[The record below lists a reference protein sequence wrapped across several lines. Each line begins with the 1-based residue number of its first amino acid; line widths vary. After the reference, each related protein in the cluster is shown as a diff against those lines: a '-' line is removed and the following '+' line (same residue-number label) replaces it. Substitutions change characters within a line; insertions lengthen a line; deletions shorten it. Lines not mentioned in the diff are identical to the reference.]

1 MKNPYETLSVE
12 KSASD
17 DEIKKAYRKL
27 ALRYHPDKT
36 DKKEDE
42 ALFKEINEA
51 YAILSDSKKRANFDA
66 TGDVNMAD
74 MPDMSDIFSSMFGS
88 DSGFQNMGGFHNM
101 GGFPGGFASFFQD
114 FNQKR
119 RKKDVLN
126 IEISLEEVYNGNDKE
141 ISYETLEIC
150 KKCDGK
156 GTPDLKDIITCIKCK
171 GKGSI
176 SIQINPIMIG
186 STMCNS
192 CNGNGNMI
200 RPNKECTN
208 CKGDKT
214 QYVRKQLLL
223 KIPKGI
229 PQSFMHEL
237 KGKGGYSVDN
247 KEYND
252 LTIVFNYVVP
262 QNVHVDSENNVTCHV
277 NITLLELLCGF
288 KKTIKPYGRDI
299 TIVSNKTFNP
309 HKQYE
314 FNQFGLPKF
323 KSNIKG
329 NFYIKFDISYT
340 SKCIDTVNNKNEEI
354 IKMFEVTKDEETLH
368 NKKDIIIIS

>member
-1 MKNPYETLSVE
+1 MKNPYETLDVE

-88 DSGFQNMGGFHNM
+88 ERGFHNM
-101 GGFPGGFASFFQD
+101 GGFPNMGGFASFFQD

-150 KKCDGK
+150 KKCDGR
-156 GTPDLKDIITCIKCK
+156 GTPDMKDIITCIKCK

-176 SIQINPIMIG
+176 SVQINPIMIG

-200 RPNKECTN
+200 RPNKECTG

-214 QYVRKQLLL
+214 QYAKKQLLL

-229 PQSFMHEL
+229 PQSFMHDL
-237 KGKGGYSVDN
+237 KGKGGYCVEN

-252 LTIVFNYVVP
+252 LTIVFHYVIP
-262 QNVHVDSENNVTCHV
+262 ENFQVDSENNVICHV
-277 NITLLELLCGF
+277 NITLIELLFGF
-288 KKTIKPYGRDI
+288 KKNIKPYGKES
-299 TIVSNKTFNP
+299 TIISNKTFNP
-309 HKQYE
+309 NKQYE

-329 NFYIKFDISYT
+329 NFYIKFEVSYT
-340 SKCIDTVNNKNEEI
+340 SKCINLLNNKNGEIVKILEITKDDEIVNNK
-354 IKMFEVTKDEETLH
+354 KDVIL
-368 NKKDIIIIS
+368 IP